1 MNFLKITVKRTNEV
15 LGDKIRTAETFW
27 QRFCG
32 LMMQPGL
39 NDGEGLLIAPC
50 NSIHMMFMKFP
61 IDAIFLDAANQIK
74 ALYSKL
80 NPWTGLSSIHRNAV
94 KVLEIKAGS
103 IEKAGLEIDDIL
115 LMEQTKC

>member
-1 MNFLKITVKRTNEV
+1 MNLLRVTVKRTNKV
-15 LGDKIRTAETFW
+15 LGERIRTAGTFW
-27 QRFCG
+27 QRFRG
-32 LMMQPGL
+32 LMMQPEL

-61 IDAIFLDAANQIK
+61 IDAVFLDTANQIK

-80 NPWTGLSSIHRNAV
+80 KPWTGLSSIHRNAE
-94 KVLEIKAGS
+94 KVLELKAGS
-103 IEKAGLEIDDIL
+103 IKKAGLEIDDIL